1 MIYPALSYPTHVRA
15 TGVGFSR
22 SLSGIGSALALFIL
36 PILQARYGTNMFWIV
51 SLAALLPIIFLL
63 IIRFEPTRQDIDEQP
78 ATGEDHV

>member
-36 PILQARYGTNMFWIV
+36 PILQASFGTNMFWIV
-51 SLAALLPIIFLL
+51 SLSAILPIVFLL
-63 IIRFEPTRQDIDEQP
+63 VVRFEPTRRDIDDHSEN
-78 ATGEDHV
+78 GEHHA